1 MKRCPECRR
10 DYYDDTLLYCLD
22 DGNALLE
29 GPALSVPPAV
39 AGGDVHSGHEPATAI
54 LHSTAA
60 PGEAPTRAQINTT
73 DRTAVLPSSELSGAG
88 PAVSSKRRGHV
99 IAVAGL
105 ALIAVVA
112 GGWYLFGGKLFSK
125 PTPFAKISSEELF
138 TGDSI
143 LYPAL
148 SPDGKLIAYYK
159 RALKDGKDTKMVVVR
174 QLASGAESVIRE
186 VDSANVNLWVVSFS
200 PDGEYIY
207 FGENQVGGKGNLYK
221 IATLGGS
228 AQKILEDVT
237 TAAISPDGKKIA
249 FKKSGEPRE
258 IYQANIDGSGQQVLL
273 AGADINA
280 GAIILGDW
288 SSDSTKL
295 SMWYWRADMKDEAGA
310 TDSPYFI
317 AVLDT
322 ANPSGSATERVKV
335 LHEGDW
341 GNDLNT
347 FHWTADGNG
356 LVFPANKVG
365 SPRKAD
371 IFYLSYPGGEL
382 RQLTDDAANYLD
394 LKVAADGKSLI
405 ARTGISLI
413 SLWSLDPKTK
423 TAKRLT
429 SEDKA
434 IHSNSLSASD
444 DGRLFFLKRG
454 KGADEFYSMNQDG
467 TDQRKLIT
475 RKGTVDGFEVTS
487 DGKYFVASAWSPSG
501 PGNHLYRMDLD
512 GSNEIQLTDVKN
524 TASVNIRLAAG
535 GMIWFTRISE
545 FGPSQ
550 RMQIMRMPVAGG
562 SAEKVEGLEP
572 AFHDRNPSPS
582 PNYKYLAYM
591 AWVKDEQTGKINNFV
606 RVVELNDGVAGK
618 KVLEINGDRVPRIR
632 WTPDSSAIVFER
644 ESGNRD
650 LFKID
655 IASKQETQ
663 ISEFDTNMDTADFV
677 WSQDGTKILLFKTM
691 VLAGI
696 VLIKDTSLAN

>member
-1 MKRCPECRR
+1 MAI
-10 DYYDDTLLYCLD
+10 
-22 DGNALLE
+22 ALLE
-29 GPALSVPPAV
+29 GPASGRSEPPAS
-39 AGGDVHSGHEPATAI
+39 AGGQFDDEPQTAI

-60 PGEAPTRAQINTT
+60 PGEAPTRTQINTT
-73 DRTAVLPSSELSGAG
+73 DRTAVLPSSESSGAG
-88 PAVSSKRRGHV
+88 PAVSSKRRGLV

-105 ALIAVVA
+105 ALIVVVA
-112 GGWYLFGGKLFSK
+112 GGWYLFGGKLFPK

-143 LYPAL
+143 LYPTL

-186 VDSANVNLWVVSFS
+186 VDAVNVNLWVESFS

-207 FGENQVGGKGNLYK
+207 FGESQVGGKGNLYK

-249 FKKSGEPRE
+249 FKKAGGGQD

-273 AGADINA
+273 AAADINA

-288 SSDSTKL
+288 SPDSTKL

-310 TDSPYFI
+310 NNSPYFI

-335 LHEGDW
+335 LHEGVW
-341 GNDLNT
+341 GNDPTT
-347 FHWTADGNG
+347 FHWATDGSG

-365 SPRKAD
+365 SPLKAD

-434 IHSNSLSASD
+434 IHSYSLSASD

-467 TDQRKLIT
+467 TEQKKLFT
-475 RKGTVDGFEVTS
+475 RKGTVDEFQVTS
-487 DGKYFVASAWSPSG
+487 DGKYFVVTPGRRPALG
-501 PGNHLYRMDLD
+501 PTYTGWT
-512 GSNEIQLTDVKN
+512 LTDQMKF
-524 TASVNIRLAAG
+524 S
-535 GMIWFTRISE
+535 
-545 FGPSQ
+545 
-550 RMQIMRMPVAGG
+550 
-562 SAEKVEGLEP
+562 
-572 AFHDRNPSPS
+572 
-582 PNYKYLAYM
+582 
-591 AWVKDEQTGKINNFV
+591 
-606 RVVELNDGVAGK
+606 
-618 KVLEINGDRVPRIR
+618 
-632 WTPDSSAIVFER
+632 
-644 ESGNRD
+644 
-650 LFKID
+650 
-655 IASKQETQ
+655 
-663 ISEFDTNMDTADFV
+663 
-677 WSQDGTKILLFKTM
+677 
-691 VLAGI
+691 
-696 VLIKDTSLAN
+696 